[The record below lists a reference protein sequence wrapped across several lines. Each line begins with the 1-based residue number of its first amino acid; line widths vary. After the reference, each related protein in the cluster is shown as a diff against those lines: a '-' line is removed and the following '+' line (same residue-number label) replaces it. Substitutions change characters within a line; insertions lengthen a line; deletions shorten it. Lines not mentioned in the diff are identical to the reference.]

1 MCNRAINVSHQ
12 WAGDSKLLCVWKRPP
27 CQWISMAQLSFCSV
41 VGSPGFFV
49 FLLFLNTDRYR
60 QRRPVYVRS
69 EGIDQNHAT
78 SMTGSVLT
86 LHNLHIGY
94 RFRIW
99 GQCRIYRMN
108 MVNLSHPDKFLHT
121 IAAPQGDKFAS
132 RHGQK
137 GVVGLI
143 VPEQDLPFSETGW
156 RPDLI
161 MNPHLALD
169 SLILTSWNIHVDR
182 INVHQICTI

>member
-1 MCNRAINVSHQ
+1 
-12 WAGDSKLLCVWKRPP
+12 
-27 CQWISMAQLSFCSV
+27 
-41 VGSPGFFV
+41 
-49 FLLFLNTDRYR
+49 
-60 QRRPVYVRS
+60 
-69 EGIDQNHAT
+69 
-78 SMTGSVLT
+78 
-86 LHNLHIGY
+86 
-94 RFRIW
+94 
-99 GQCRIYRMN
+99 MN

-161 MNPHLALD
+161 MNPHLVLD
-169 SLILTSWNIHVDR
+169 SDWLEHTVHVDR
-182 INVHQICTI
+182 INVHQISFKDPKFRFLSDLKVSTVSVIKVCGLSQGMGFHLE